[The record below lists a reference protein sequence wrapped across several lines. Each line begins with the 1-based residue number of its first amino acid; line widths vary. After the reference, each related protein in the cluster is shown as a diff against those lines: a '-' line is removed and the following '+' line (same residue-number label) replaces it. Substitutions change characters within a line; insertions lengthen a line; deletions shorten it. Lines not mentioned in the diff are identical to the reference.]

1 MATDVSICNLALGHL
16 GDGATVSSIDPP
28 EASMQAE
35 YCSQF
40 YPIARDQMM
49 ELHDWNFATRR
60 ISAALLTTDPWTQW
74 RFAYAVP
81 SEAIRVFS
89 VLPPEA
95 ADDQLGPDYRF
106 TATPQA
112 YLGPQETPNDFEIE
126 VDGEGRRVIYT
137 NVEDAVLRY
146 TVPVTDTTRFSPLFV
161 TALSYLLA
169 SYLAGPILK
178 GESGRSIA
186 GSMMQQAM
194 GWTGQAAKSDAG
206 QRRASRIRDL
216 HTPAWVRAR

>member
-1 MATDVSICNLALGHL
+1 MSTAVSICNLALGHL
-16 GDGATVSSIDPP
+16 GDGATVSSIEPP

-35 YCSQF
+35 YCAQF
-40 YPIARDQMM
+40 YPIARNQMM

-60 ISAALLTTDPWTQW
+60 QAAAVLTTDPWAQW

-81 SEAIRVFS
+81 SEAVKVFS

-95 ADDQLGPDYRF
+95 VDDQLGPDYRF
-106 TATPQA
+106 SVTPQA
-112 YLGPQETPNDFEIE
+112 FLGPQTTPYDFEIE
-126 VDGEGRRVIYT
+126 VDSEGRSVILT

-146 TVPVTDTTRFSPLFV
+146 TVSVVDTTRFSPLFV

-178 GESGRSIA
+178 GETGRAVA
-186 GSMMQQAM
+186 GSMMQMAM
-194 GWTGQAAKSDAG
+194 GWIGQAAKSDAQ
-206 QRRASRIRDL
+206 QRRASRIRDM
-216 HTPAWVRAR
+216 HTAPWIRSR